1 VTARSRPGLPL
12 ARIDAID
19 DLLGRPPPPP
29 PAAPAPRLA
38 AAPEEPAD
46 PDQVLR
52 DYVLAPYPPLAPI
65 TGGLAAVNL
74 LVESFAVA
82 GVEAAGAAVL
92 GRLRAQLGAGRVV
105 WGVKLNPRGL
115 SAEPPAIPAAP
126 GSSLPPRREPGRG
139 AALAWEFYVY
149 DPGNQRAEA
158 TPAAVLAALDGVVAA
173 PTPPRAP
180 IAAHMW
186 SLALDA
192 TTLIDRGTPTLTLY
206 TSGAD
211 TPGASRSYTIEPD
224 GTPTL
229 ANLYTFHD
237 PRREPHAILAR
248 LAASVHLGG
257 DPRGAAAVIEPG
269 LQRCRRLCVANK
281 RHADGLYFAGVD
293 TDRTVQFLLRHDWP
307 APLTALLD
315 ARRAAFAHLAWDL
328 AVDVH
333 AGAEGAPVLTRTA
346 IHATC

>member
-1 VTARSRPGLPL
+1 MTPRPRIGLPV
-12 ARIDAID
+12 ARIDALD
-19 DLLGRPPPPP
+19 ELLARPPAPAPPPPP
-29 PAAPAPRLA
+29 PRHARTPD
-38 AAPEEPAD
+38 EPAD
-46 PDQVLR
+46 PDAVLR
-52 DYVLAPYPPLAPI
+52 DYVLAPYPPLADPR
-65 TGGLAAVNL
+65 GGLAAVNL
-74 LVESFAVA
+74 LVESFALA
-82 GVEAAGAAVL
+82 RVEAPGVALVERLRQQL
-92 GRLRAQLGAGRVV
+92 GRGRVV
-105 WGVKLNPRGL
+105 WGIKH
-115 SAEPPAIPAAP
+115 
-126 GSSLPPRREPGRG
+126 RG

-158 TPAAVLAALDGVVAA
+158 TPAAVLAALDGVIAA
-173 PTPPRAP
+173 PTLPRAP

-192 TTLIDRGTPTLTLY
+192 TTLIDRATPTLTLY

-211 TPGASRSYTIEPD
+211 TPGASRSYTIDPD

-248 LAASVHLGG
+248 LAASVYLGG

-307 APLTALLD
+307 APITTLLD

-328 AVDVH
+328 AVDLH
-333 AGAEGAPVLTRTA
+333 AGPDGAPVLTRTA